1 MKHELIGKKVEI
13 KYHNKTFRGEVV
25 DETKNTICL
34 KSKNQKKKCSKMQHR
49 FCLMAKK
56 LMVILSKKDHKT
68 ESNHVKNGKYQNTR
82 KNLQRNCCE

>member
-34 KSKNQKKKCSKMQHR
+34 KSKNQKKKVLKNAAQIL
-49 FCLMAKK
+49 FDGKK
-56 LMVILSKKDHKT
+56 IDGNTIKKRPQDRIK
-68 ESNHVKNGKYQNTR
+68 S
-82 KNLQRNCCE
+82 C